1 MTTMLI
7 IDDSRVARML
17 LRAFVLER
25 RPEMVVLEAA
35 NADEAL
41 ARAAQTPAIN
51 LVSIDYSMPGV
62 DGLQLAEQLQ
72 AALPAARKVLMTA
85 NIQES
90 IRSRAEAMGIRFIA
104 KPITE
109 ASVDSLLAVL
119 DAQ

>member
-1 MTTMLI
+1 MTTLLI

-41 ARAAQTPAIN
+41 ARAAETPDID

-72 AALPAARKVLMTA
+72 PLLPGARKVLMTA

-90 IRSRAEAMGIRFIA
+90 IRSRAGALGIDFVA

-109 ASVDSLLAVL
+109 VSVDAMLALLDVK
-119 DAQ
+119 

>member
-1 MTTMLI
+1 MTTLLI

-25 RPEMVVLEAA
+25 RPEMVVLEAG

-41 ARAAQTPAIN
+41 ARAAEAPDIS

-62 DGLQLAEQLQ
+62 DGLHLAEKLQ
-72 AALPAARKVLMTA
+72 AVLPQAHKVLMTA

-90 IRSRAEAMGIRFIA
+90 IRNRAEALGISFVA

-109 ASVDSLLAVL
+109 ASVDNLLALL
-119 DAQ
+119 DAK